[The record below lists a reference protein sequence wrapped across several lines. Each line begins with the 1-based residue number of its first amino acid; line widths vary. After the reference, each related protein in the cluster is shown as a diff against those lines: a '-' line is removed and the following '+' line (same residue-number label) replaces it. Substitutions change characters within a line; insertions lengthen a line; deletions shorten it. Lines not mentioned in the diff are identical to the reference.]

1 MNLQPIQS
9 IQMLWPSQLTSGV
22 SGEKSSSEQPTMFS
36 DIFNSLIDNVQET
49 DAVKTEK
56 QYLLA
61 TGQLDNPAEWSIAA
75 YKYQV
80 ATSLL
85 VQVRDRALDAYSE
98 LSRMS
103 I

>member
-1 MNLQPIQS
+1 
-9 IQMLWPSQLTSGV
+9 
-22 SGEKSSSEQPTMFS
+22 MFS

-80 ATSLL
+80 ATSFWCRYAAGHWTLT
-85 VQVRDRALDAYSE
+85 VS
-98 LSRMS
+98 
-103 I
+103 

>member
-1 MNLQPIQS
+1 MDFQPIQS

-22 SGEKSSSEQPTMFS
+22 SKENASSEQPTMFS
-36 DIFNSLIDNVQET
+36 DILNSLVNTVKET
-49 DAVKTEK
+49 DADKNEK
-56 QYLLA
+56 EYLLA

-98 LSRMS
+98 LNRMS
-103 I
+103 F